1 MNLGELIEIAA
12 IGERCKSH
20 KPMES
25 SMGAWILKAERHAK
39 MGRKQKQC
47 PVCYRWFWKDE
58 M

>member
-1 MNLGELIEIAA
+1 MIDEVIEIAS

-25 SMGAWILKAERHAK
+25 SMGAWMLKAERYHKAGK
-39 MGRKQKQC
+39 KQKQC
-47 PVCYRWFWKDE
+47 PVCKRWFWKDE